1 MLKKQ
6 WMKVEKIPSIFISQ
20 LEEKVKELL
29 KKVDFSDRKITD
41 LEIVNDLKE
50 QQLEISKTKTEK
62 LVSENK
68 NLKGENKDLSTEVN
82 IALHEKTQSA
92 KQFENDIEMLREKL
106 KIKVLETEEIVNEVE
121 IERAEVKTLKDKI
134 DIEKQSV
141 SSQTNS
147 HFDIPYL
154 VTDPLPPIF
163 SMELRYKT
171 KPIHFLSKSI
181 PNLDSILW
189 CPPDD
194 EYLDEAEEYLCQQYD
209 REVKE
214 FYIEAREKAF

>member
-1 MLKKQ
+1 M
-6 WMKVEKIPSIFISQ
+6 
-20 LEEKVKELL
+20 
-29 KKVDFSDRKITD
+29 
-41 LEIVNDLKE
+41 
-50 QQLEISKTKTEK
+50 
-62 LVSENK
+62 
-68 NLKGENKDLSTEVN
+68 
-82 IALHEKTQSA
+82 
-92 KQFENDIEMLREKL
+92 
-106 KIKVLETEEIVNEVE
+106 
-121 IERAEVKTLKDKI
+121 
-134 DIEKQSV
+134 

-194 EYLDEAEEYLCQQYD
+194 EYLDEAEEYLSEQYD
-209 REVKE
+209 REVKD
-214 FYIEAREKAF
+214 FYLEAREKAFYNHREDYHGHDQVEDQEVPDSVNLEAAG